1 MAVSG
6 VVEFHASSGS
16 PAGTAGG
23 FQLDPFVAGSGTEWN
38 RMGFFGSS
46 GPGSFVTVNQ
56 YQDKTYACNESG
68 VAPDSTINTAS
79 GELTNNKFVNST
91 SVNPNASGS
100 VALSTLTEIDATI
113 RVQFTEPSGNAVE
126 TQNAELKCVQFGATS
141 GVANEDAVPTGVT
154 VQAAE
159 VGQDT
164 SWEKI
169 SDDAADNSISLTSRA
184 TASIV
189 HDYHLAI
196 SVSPISTG
204 EIIDFGFLFKLEY
217 I

>member
-38 RMGFFGSS
+38 RIGFFGSS
-46 GPGSFVTVNQ
+46 GPGSFVTVNT
-56 YQDKTYACNESG
+56 YQDKTFACNESG
-68 VAPDSTINTAS
+68 VAPDATINTAE

-100 VALSTLTEIDATI
+100 ISLSTLTEIDATVRI
-113 RVQFTEPSGNAVE
+113 QFTEPSGNAVE
-126 TQNAELKCVQFGATS
+126 TQNAEIKCVQFGASS
-141 GVANEDAVPTGVT
+141 GVADESAVPTGVT
-154 VQAAE
+154 VYVAE
-159 VGQDT
+159 VGQDST
-164 SWEKI
+164 WEKI
-169 SDDAADNSISLTSRA
+169 SDDASDNTKALTSRT
-184 TASIV
+184 TAAIV

-196 SVSPISTG
+196 STSPISTG
-204 EIIDFGFLFKLEY
+204 EIINFGFLFKLEY